1 MLRNNLRLP
10 LAGIL
15 LLMIPVIVL
24 PEDESY
30 YMWTD
35 DNGVL
40 SFSQIEPK
48 DVDAEAIVKPMPVGS
63 LVVEE
68 SDGSEPPPVVIP
80 DGVPSEVTEL
90 EQINARTRE
99 KSCASARRTLEKL
112 QKFKTIIGRGDD
124 GFWRE
129 VSGEARQLEVFNA
142 EEAIAENCPT
152 ES

>member
-24 PEDESY
+24 PEDEPY

-48 DVDAEAIVKPMPVGS
+48 DVDAKAIVKPMPVGS
-63 LVVEE
+63 PVVEE
-68 SDGSEPPPVVIP
+68 SDGSELGISSSISITNQSLDTVPVDEAVNFDSTSNRLRPPK
-80 DGVPSEVTEL
+80 DGITEDSTG
-90 EQINARTRE
+90 N
-99 KSCASARRTLEKL
+99 
-112 QKFKTIIGRGDD
+112 TILWPATTSVNGGVATT
-124 GFWRE
+124 W
-129 VSGEARQLEVFNA
+129 
-142 EEAIAENCPT
+142 
-152 ES
+152 